1 MRNYYL
7 AEFSFVVI
15 GLDALVDA
23 NLRSVLPETKACRL
37 LVRRSPD
44 SKIPLQ
50 PPQRSIVRETK
61 ACVTL

>member
-1 MRNYYL
+1 MRNDYL
-7 AEFSFVVI
+7 AEFSFVEI
-15 GLDALVDA
+15 GLAELVDA
-23 NLRSVLPETKACRL
+23 NLRFVLPETKACRL

-61 ACVTL
+61 AFLTL